1 MSIKRTALAISV
13 LLAVVIGA
21 AVVFTIYREW
31 RELEDL
37 DGAAEAV
44 NVLGSMSEAT
54 IELSLERSLTQVALN
69 LDPPVSA
76 DIKEM
81 IDRQRELSQDQF
93 AVTREKLVAATA
105 IENRSELAGRL
116 DSYLEQMAALRARA
130 DKLMAVG
137 INDREQS
144 AIHEIPTDIKAI
156 VSGLNSLGDTMRDL
170 IREAPSSM
178 IATDVVIQSAWAVRE
193 FGGRERTLF
202 AIATARREALTR
214 DDLAYMS
221 RNHGLALYA
230 WNRLAAVQA
239 SPLLSDEVRG
249 QIAQVGKAYFNEYD
263 TLRKDLF
270 AVSEGGDYPVDFAS
284 LFEQSEK
291 ALQTAVSLVKI
302 AAETNA
308 RNVEDALG
316 TARSALIIETVMSIL
331 CGLLIAFTSWFL
343 IIRVARPLSG
353 MTGAMRELAD
363 GNNGIEIPARDRR
376 DELGQMA
383 EAVQVFKDTAIEAER
398 LAAQQTEQEARAEE
412 EKRQAALR
420 LADDLESSI
429 KSAVEAVSSAADE
442 MSATAQDMS
451 HSAQQTDQQ
460 AAEVA
465 TAAEQASTNVQT
477 VASASE
483 ELSSSIKEINRQV
496 TQSTEITGEAVTQAE
511 QTSSTVESLAA
522 GAQKIGDVIALIN
535 DIAEQTNLLALNATI
550 EAARAGEAGKGFAV
564 VASEVKSLALQTAKA
579 TEEISQQIDSM
590 QSATNETVTAIGSVR
605 QSIERISD
613 VCSGIATA
621 VEEQNAAT
629 QEISLN
635 VQEAAQG
642 TTRVTSNI
650 QGVTQASNETGK
662 AADKVSAATEGLST
676 EAQKLRGSV
685 ESILAS
691 MRAA

>member
-1 MSIKRTALAISV
+1 M
-13 LLAVVIGA
+13 
-21 AVVFTIYREW
+21 FTIYREW
-31 RELEDL
+31 RALKDL

-54 IELSLERSLTQVALN
+54 IELSLERSLTQVALF

-76 DIKEM
+76 DIKGM
-81 IDRQRELSQDQF
+81 IDRQRELSQEQF
-93 AVTREKLVAATA
+93 AVTREKLVAASA
-105 IENRSELAGRL
+105 IEGRSELVERL
-116 DSYLEQMAALRARA
+116 DSYLEQMAVLRTQA
-130 DKLMAVG
+130 DKLMADG
-137 INDREQS
+137 IEGREKS
-144 AIHEIPTDIKAI
+144 AMHDIPKNIKSI
-156 VSGLNSLGDTMRDL
+156 VSSLNSLGDTMRDL
-170 IREAPSSM
+170 IREAPSNM

-202 AIATARREALTR
+202 AIATARREPLTR
-214 DDLAYMS
+214 SDLAYMT

-230 WNRLAAVQA
+230 WNRLAAIQS
-239 SPLLSDEVRG
+239 SPLLSAEVRS
-249 QIAQVGKAYFNEYD
+249 QIAQVGDAYFQEYD
-263 TLRKDLF
+263 KLRNELF
-270 AVSEGGDYPVDFAS
+270 AVSESGEYPVDFAS
-284 LFEQSEK
+284 LFERSES
-291 ALQTAVSLVKI
+291 ALQTAVSLVKL

-308 RNVEDALG
+308 RNVEDALSN
-316 TARSALIIETVMSIL
+316 ARTALIVESVVAIF
-331 CGLLIAFTSWFL
+331 CALLIAVTAWFL
-343 IIRVARPLSG
+343 IIGIARPLSG
-353 MTGAMRELAD
+353 MTGAMRELAG
-363 GNNGIEIPARDRR
+363 GNNGIEVPARDRR

-412 EKRQAALR
+412 EKRQAALK

-442 MSATAQDMS
+442 MSATARDMS
-451 HSAQQTDQQ
+451 GSAQQTDQQ

-496 TQSTEITGEAVTQAE
+496 TQSTEITSEAVNQAE

-590 QSATNETVTAIGSVR
+590 QTATNETVSAIGSVR
-605 QSIERISD
+605 QSIEKISE

-629 QEISLN
+629 QEISHN
-635 VQEAAQG
+635 VQEAASG

-662 AADKVSAATEGLST
+662 AAEKVSTATEGLSK
-676 EAQKLRGSV
+676 EAQKLRDSV

>member
-31 RELEDL
+31 RALEDL

-69 LDPPVSA
+69 LDPPVSE

-81 IDRQRELSQDQF
+81 IDRQRELSRDQF
-93 AVTREKLVAATA
+93 AVTREKLIAATA
-105 IENRSELAGRL
+105 IENRTELAGRL

-137 INDREQS
+137 IGDREQS

-156 VSGLNSLGDTMRDL
+156 VSGLNSLGDAMRDL
-170 IREAPSSM
+170 IREAPSNM
-178 IATDVVIQSAWAVRE
+178 IATDVVIQGAWAVRE

-202 AIATARREALTR
+202 AIATARREPLTR
-214 DDLAYMS
+214 DDLSYMNRS
-221 RNHGLALYA
+221 HGLALYA

-239 SPLLSDEVRG
+239 SPLLSTEVRE
-249 QIAQVGKAYFNEYD
+249 QIEQVGKAYFQEYD
-263 TLRKDLF
+263 KLRKELF
-270 AVSEGGDYPVDFAS
+270 AVSESGDYPVDFAS

-291 ALQTAVSLVKI
+291 ALQTAVSLVKV

-308 RNVEDALG
+308 RNVEDALSA
-316 TARSALIIETVMSIL
+316 ARSALIIESFMSVV
-331 CGLLIAFTSWFL
+331 CALLIAFTSWFL
-343 IIRVARPLSG
+343 IMRVARPLSG

-398 LAAQQTEQEARAEE
+398 LAEQQTAQEARAEE
-412 EKRQAALR
+412 EKRQAALK
-420 LADDLESSI
+420 LADELESSI

-590 QSATNETVTAIGSVR
+590 QTATNDTVTAIGSVR

-650 QGVTQASNETGK
+650 QGVTHASNETGK
-662 AADKVSAATEGLST
+662 AADKVSAATEGLSK